1 MEKGELWDELDR
13 VGKVMDINMPK
24 NASTGKPYGYA
35 FVEFGDGPRRGC
47 QSPNLYTPPGG
58 SRLGFLYGD

>member
-1 MEKGELWDELDR
+1 MGPAVGPCAPSTHPIPSQMEKGELWDELDR

-47 QSPNLYTPPGG
+47 
-58 SRLGFLYGD
+58 